1 MKRRKAGGGS
11 ANPQSAP
18 LVRTSISFPQDLYE
32 SLEGI
37 ARQKKVS
44 MAWVV
49 RDASERYVA
58 EGGAEAPQ
66 PVAGRRNKRT
76 NAAT

>member
-1 MKRRKAGGGS
+1 MKRRKAGDGS

-58 EGGAEAPQ
+58 EENAEAVLPR
-66 PVAGRRNKRT
+66 PGKR
-76 NAAT
+76 